1 MSDCPV
7 LITCPAGETPRA
19 SSDPVLQGGLQPPGP
34 LRRTCRGA
42 TQTASNGA
50 RAMSFSTHF
59 THAIT
64 RRPAAS
70 IIRGLRAVDTGTPD
84 LAVMQSHHDAYIAT
98 LKETGATVLELPSLE
113 AYPDSVFVEDTALC
127 LPQGAVVMRPGAPS
141 RLGEAAEMAP
151 QLQALY
157 RQVVAITGPDSFI
170 EGGDIL
176 VTEREILV
184 GRSART
190 NAAGIA
196 ELTALVTPWGH
207 RVREV
212 HTPAGVLHFKTDCS
226 LLDADTVLST
236 RRLSASG
243 CFDSYR
249 VIDVAE
255 GEEAAANT
263 IRFNDLVLMAAGFP
277 RTRDAIAAAGLTVR
291 EIGNSECAKL
301 DGGMSCLSLRFT
313 PHQ

>member
-1 MSDCPV
+1 
-7 LITCPAGETPRA
+7 
-19 SSDPVLQGGLQPPGP
+19 
-34 LRRTCRGA
+34 
-42 TQTASNGA
+42 
-50 RAMSFSTHF
+50 MSFSIRF

-70 IIRGLRAVDTGTPD
+70 ITHGLRAVDIGTPD
-84 LAVMQSHHDAYIAT
+84 LALMQAHHDTYVAT
-98 LKETGATVLELPSLE
+98 LRETGATVVELPPLE

-151 QLQALY
+151 HLRALY
-157 RQVVAITGPDSFI
+157 GEVVEITGAESFI
-170 EGGDIL
+170 EGGDVL

-196 ELTALVTPWGH
+196 ELTALVAPWGH
-207 RVREV
+207 KVREV
-212 HTPAGVLHFKTDCS
+212 HTPPGVLHFKTDCS
-226 LLDADTVLST
+226 LLDADTILST
-236 RRLSASG
+236 TRLSASG
-243 CFDSYR
+243 CFAGYR
-249 VIDVAE
+249 VVDVPE

-263 IRFNDLVLMAAGFP
+263 IRFNDLVLMPAGFP
-277 RTRDAIAAAGLTVR
+277 RTRAAIEAAGFTVR

-313 PHQ
+313 PK

>member
-1 MSDCPV
+1 
-7 LITCPAGETPRA
+7 
-19 SSDPVLQGGLQPPGP
+19 
-34 LRRTCRGA
+34 
-42 TQTASNGA
+42 
-50 RAMSFSTHF
+50 MSFSTHF

-70 IIRGLRAVDTGTPD
+70 ITRGLRAVDTGTPD
-84 LAVMQSHHDAYIAT
+84 LATMQAHHDAYVAT
-98 LKETGATVLELPSLE
+98 LRGTGATVIELPPLD
-113 AYPDSVFVEDTALC
+113 AFPDSVFVEDTALC

-151 QLQALY
+151 HLRALY
-157 RQVVAITGPDSFI
+157 GEVVTISGPDSFI

-176 VTEREILV
+176 TTETEVLV

-196 ELTALVTPWGH
+196 ELARLIAPWGH
-207 RVREV
+207 QVREV
-212 HTPAGVLHFKTDCS
+212 HTPPGVLHFKTDRS
-226 LLDADTVLST
+226 LLDAETILST
-236 RRLSASG
+236 TRLSASG
-243 CFDSYR
+243 CFAGYH
-249 VIDVAE
+249 VIDVPE

-263 IRFNDLVLMAAGFP
+263 IRFNDLVLMPAGFP
-277 RTRDAIAAAGLTVR
+277 RTRDAILAAGFTVR

-313 PHQ
+313 PGP

>member
-1 MSDCPV
+1 
-7 LITCPAGETPRA
+7 
-19 SSDPVLQGGLQPPGP
+19 
-34 LRRTCRGA
+34 
-42 TQTASNGA
+42 
-50 RAMSFSTHF
+50 MSFSTHF
-59 THAIT
+59 SHAIT

-84 LAVMQSHHDAYIAT
+84 LARMQADHAAYIAT
-98 LKETGATVLELPSLE
+98 LRETGATVVELPPLD

-151 QLQALY
+151 HLKALY
-157 RQVVAITGPDSFI
+157 AEVVAITGPDSFI

-196 ELTALVTPWGH
+196 ELTRLVAPWGH
-207 RVREV
+207 SVREV
-212 HTPAGVLHFKTDCS
+212 ITPAGVLHFKTDCS
-226 LLDADTVLST
+226 LLDAETILST
-236 RRLSASG
+236 TRLSASG
-243 CFDSYR
+243 CFDGYT
-249 VIDVAE
+249 VIDIPD

-263 IRFNDLVLMAAGFP
+263 IRFNDLVLMPAGFS
-277 RTRDAIAAAGLTVR
+277 RTRDALIAAGFDVR

-313 PHQ
+313 PR